1 MRNRAAFPQTLFRAI
16 VRPVPQMA
24 IVLGLTLGTLGSL
37 GSLAA
42 RADTPDTAPPELTQL
57 LSNIDAAANRQ
68 NIKDVMAFYSSD
80 FTHSDGWTRKTLTEA
95 LKEAW
100 ERYAQLNY
108 RTELGSWEMQGDEI
122 VAETTTYI
130 TGTEVWENRELALNA
145 TLRSR
150 QHYRNGKI
158 IRQEILGEESQLTSG
173 DNPPELTVRL
183 PETVAPEAQYYFDAI
198 VSEPLD
204 KDFLLGTAL
213 EEPANVENYLD
224 PGELELEGLSAGGI
238 FKVGKASE
246 ETGDY
251 WVSAIIVR
259 EGGIA
264 AISRR
269 LHVVD

>member
-1 MRNRAAFPQTLFRAI
+1 MRNRAAFPQVLFRAL
-16 VRPVPQMA
+16 VRPASQIA

-42 RADTPDTAPPELTQL
+42 RAQIPETAPPELTQL
-57 LSNIDAAANRQ
+57 LSSIDAAANRQ
-68 NIKDVMAFYSSD
+68 DIKGVMDFYSSN
-80 FTHSDGWTRKTLTEA
+80 FTHSDGWTSKTLTDA
-95 LKEAW
+95 LKAAW
-100 ERYAQLNY
+100 ERYSQLNY
-108 RTELGSWEMQGDEI
+108 HTELVSWETQGDEI
-122 VAETTTYI
+122 VAETTTHI
-130 TGTEVWENRELALNA
+130 TGTEVWENREFALNA

-150 QHYRNGKI
+150 QHYREGKI
-158 IRQEILGEESQLTSG
+158 IRQEILSEESQLTSG

-204 KDFLLGTAL
+204 RDFLLGTAL
-213 EEPANVENYLD
+213 EEPAHFESYLD
-224 PGELELEGLSAGGI
+224 PGDLNLEGLPAGGI
-238 FKVGKASE
+238 FKVGKASQ

-251 WVSAIIVR
+251 WVSAIVVR

-269 LHVVD
+269 LRVVD